1 MNERAK
7 ALKALAA
14 ERWRVSVWLTAA
26 MMIIYFGFI
35 LLVAFNKSLMGSL
48 IVPGL
53 SWGILLG
60 ALVIIAAWVLI
71 YVYIRWA
78 NNSYDQQVDRL
89 TKD

>member
-7 ALKALAA
+7 ALKALAT

-71 YVYIRWA
+71 YIYIRWA
-78 NNSYDQQVDRL
+78 NNSYDQQVHRL

>member
-71 YVYIRWA
+71 YIYIRWA
-78 NNSYDQQVDRL
+78 NTSYDQQVHRL

>member
-14 ERWRVSVWLTAA
+14 ERWRVSIWLTAA

-60 ALVIIAAWVLI
+60 ALVIIAAWILI

-78 NNSYDQQVDRL
+78 NNSFDPQVKKL

>member
-78 NNSYDQQVDRL
+78 NNSYDQQVHRL

>member
-7 ALKALAA
+7 ALKALAT

-35 LLVAFNKSLMGSL
+35 LLVAFNKSLIGSL

-71 YVYIRWA
+71 YIYIRWA
-78 NNSYDQQVDRL
+78 NNSYDQQVHRL